1 MQAGGSDGATL
12 RVLEWV
18 ASAVGGALTGA
29 MVAVVTF
36 RTKLAL
42 LEQRLDDIERQKGK
56 DHERIQAD
64 LARRDMAVDERLD
77 TIDKRQLITLRILA
91 DMARK
96 LGVESRIFD
105 DAVVRFINAEN
116 DP

>member
-1 MQAGGSDGATL
+1 MQAGDGGGETL
-12 RVLEWV
+12 RVLEWI

-42 LEQRLDDIERQKGK
+42 LEQRLSDVERDRGRDRQ
-56 DHERIQAD
+56 HLETE
-64 LARRDMAVDERLD
+64 LSRRDTVVDERLD

-116 DP
+116 EG